1 MVLPAASNTVTLV
14 SMCGSSMRP
23 GLRDLHAEDVE
34 DPVPSLDG
42 ALGHRTKRTDQ
53 LGVPI
58 RATESERPHELLWL
72 DRLQGRDGRP
82 WPFTRRRLGRVPA
95 EQPAPPRPQGRRA
108 PVRPPPHF
116 ATWLEDAGIPSRV
129 IDELMGRRR
138 SDRARVSPM
147 GALYREITPG
157 RPISTHAVGAR
168 RSLDRG

>member
-1 MVLPAASNTVTLV
+1 M
-14 SMCGSSMRP
+14 
-23 GLRDLHAEDVE
+23 
-34 DPVPSLDG
+34 PSLDG

-129 IDELMGRRR
+129 IDELMGHEGGRIERGSAPWARCTGR
-138 SDRARVSPM
+138 SPRAAQSAPTQLAP
-147 GALYREITPG
+147 GAPLIE
-157 RPISTHAVGAR
+157 AE
-168 RSLDRG
+168 